1 MNFDPLGTDKP
12 QHHIRCLPGDVA
24 DKVLLPGDPKRAERT
39 AELFDDARHV
49 ASNREYATYTG
60 TYRGMPVSVTSTG
73 IGCPSMAIAVEELV
87 SVGARTLIRT
97 GTSGSMTPEVQPGE
111 VIVGTAAIREEGTGI
126 AYLPMEYPAV
136 ADLDMTIC
144 LRAAARELGLPV
156 RAGVPPGSGPA
167 PGGPGDA
174 GQASRMDSGRGSRV
188 GDGDLHP
195 VYSRVHAA
203 LENRLHLHGGKLVRL
218 GHPPD
223 ARRCG
228 CTGRQG
234 DHRRARCPGSGR
246 AGCRGRPHRMTA
258 RIDVHTHFYPSSYLA
273 ALERRRDIPRVYRD
287 GAVRRFVIFPEE
299 HADPRI
305 GRPIEDGWWTV
316 AGKVGFMEENAIS
329 QSVISLGNPW
339 LEPFEGQ
346 EAIEVAREVNN
357 ELGALEEITDG
368 RLVGLGAL
376 PATGVDDVLAE
387 IAAIDEHPSLRGI
400 VTGPRITHLQLD
412 DPELESVWDELESRN
427 LPVLLHPQDGIG
439 LDILE
444 GYGHVLPVGVGFPME
459 TTAVVS
465 RLVFGGVLFNHPGLK
480 IIVSHGGGTLSA
492 LVGRLDA
499 AWRSDEIGRTRLPE
513 PPSRSIARLY
523 IDAITYAPGPLHAS
537 IAMVGQD
544 RIMFGTDHPFSI
556 EDAGAVVG
564 AMDTIDETTQNS
576 IFAGTASALFGL
588 H

>member
-1 MNFDPLGTDKP
+1 
-12 QHHIRCLPGDVA
+12 
-24 DKVLLPGDPKRAERT
+24 
-39 AELFDDARHV
+39 
-49 ASNREYATYTG
+49 
-60 TYRGMPVSVTSTG
+60 
-73 IGCPSMAIAVEELV
+73 
-87 SVGARTLIRT
+87 
-97 GTSGSMTPEVQPGE
+97 
-111 VIVGTAAIREEGTGI
+111 
-126 AYLPMEYPAV
+126 
-136 ADLDMTIC
+136 
-144 LRAAARELGLPV
+144 
-156 RAGVPPGSGPA
+156 
-167 PGGPGDA
+167 
-174 GQASRMDSGRGSRV
+174 
-188 GDGDLHP
+188 
-195 VYSRVHAA
+195 
-203 LENRLHLHGGKLVRL
+203 
-218 GHPPD
+218 
-223 ARRCG
+223 
-228 CTGRQG
+228 
-234 DHRRARCPGSGR
+234 
-246 AGCRGRPHRMTA
+246 MTA

-376 PATGVDDVLAE
+376 PATGVEDVLAE

>member
-1 MNFDPLGTDKP
+1 
-12 QHHIRCLPGDVA
+12 
-24 DKVLLPGDPKRAERT
+24 
-39 AELFDDARHV
+39 
-49 ASNREYATYTG
+49 
-60 TYRGMPVSVTSTG
+60 
-73 IGCPSMAIAVEELV
+73 
-87 SVGARTLIRT
+87 
-97 GTSGSMTPEVQPGE
+97 
-111 VIVGTAAIREEGTGI
+111 
-126 AYLPMEYPAV
+126 
-136 ADLDMTIC
+136 
-144 LRAAARELGLPV
+144 
-156 RAGVPPGSGPA
+156 
-167 PGGPGDA
+167 
-174 GQASRMDSGRGSRV
+174 
-188 GDGDLHP
+188 
-195 VYSRVHAA
+195 
-203 LENRLHLHGGKLVRL
+203 
-218 GHPPD
+218 
-223 ARRCG
+223 
-228 CTGRQG
+228 
-234 DHRRARCPGSGR
+234 
-246 AGCRGRPHRMTA
+246 MTA

-305 GRPIEDGWWTV
+305 GRAIEDGWWTV
-316 AGKVGFMEENAIS
+316 AGKVGFMDENAIS

-357 ELGALEEITDG
+357 ELGALEEITGG

-523 IDAITYAPGPLHAS
+523 IDAITYAPGPLRAS

-564 AMDTIDETTQNS
+564 AMDTIDETTRSS
-576 IFAGTASALFGL
+576 IFAGAASALFGL